1 MIKTLGKRA
10 LYKEQEYEFLNK
22 SNGTYAIYSN
32 HNDSLEMGFER
43 IDTNRYIKLIN
54 LEDLDFVF
62 EKNTIVKYKGDEFV
76 GSIIE
81 ENKIMLYTR
90 NVLLGKKYN
99 MIMRDKDE
107 YYLYVDLK
115 DIDEINQSWI
125 PLKQY
130 NKK

>member
-1 MIKTLGKRA
+1 MKTLGKFAVYNGR
-10 LYKEQEYEFLNK
+10 EYQFVDLN
-22 SNGTYAIYSN
+22 NGTY
-32 HNDSLEMGFER
+32 SLILNEQRDVHIGFESVQSG
-43 IDTNRYIKLIN
+43 RYVKDVL
-54 LEDLDFVF
+54 LKDLDFVF

>member
-22 SNGTYAIYSN
+22 SNGAYAIYSN

>member
-1 MIKTLGKRA
+1 MKTLGKFAVYNGR
-10 LYKEQEYEFLNK
+10 EYQFVDLN
-22 SNGTYAIYSN
+22 NGTYSLISN
-32 HNDSLEMGFER
+32 EQRDVHIGFESVQSG
-43 IDTNRYIKLIN
+43 RYVKDVL
-54 LEDLDFVF
+54 LKDLDFVF

>member
-32 HNDSLEMGFER
+32 HNDSLKMGFER

>member
-1 MIKTLGKRA
+1 MKTLGKFAVYNGR
-10 LYKEQEYEFLNK
+10 EYQFVDLN
-22 SNGTYAIYSN
+22 NGTYSLISN
-32 HNDSLEMGFER
+32 EQRDVHIGFESVR
-43 IDTNRYIKLIN
+43 SGRYVKDVP

-62 EKNTIVKYKGDEFV
+62 EKNTIVKYKGNEFV

-81 ENKIMLYTR
+81 KNKIMLYTR